1 MLVIIEKKMVDFKQL
16 QKKNIQLKKI
26 KHLMQIKKTLLL
38 NEN

>member
-1 MLVIIEKKMVDFKQL
+1 MIVIIEKKMVDFKQL